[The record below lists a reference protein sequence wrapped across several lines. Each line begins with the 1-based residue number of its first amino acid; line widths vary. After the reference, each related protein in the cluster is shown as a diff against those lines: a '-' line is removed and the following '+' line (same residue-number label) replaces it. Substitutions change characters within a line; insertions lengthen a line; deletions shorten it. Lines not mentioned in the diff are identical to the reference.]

1 MSASNEIYG
10 KVAQV
15 LADSL
20 NVDEGD
26 VTPTATLQR
35 DLGAES
41 IDFLDIVFRLEREF
55 GIRIPRGELF
65 PESVFQGDPDFV
77 RDGRV
82 TEQGMGELRSRMPYA
97 DLSAFDQ
104 DRRLTAVPD
113 LFTVGLVVRYVEW
126 KLGQRVEAG
135 PNGAGAIPVTSNA
148 SSVHRE

>member
-1 MSASNEIYG
+1 MSASDEIYG
-10 KVAQV
+10 KVARV
-15 LADSL
+15 LVESL
-20 NVDEGD
+20 NVDED
-26 VTPTATLQR
+26 DLTPTATLQG

-55 GIRIPRGELF
+55 GIKIPRGELF

-104 DRRLTAVPD
+104 DRRLTAVAD
-113 LFTVGLVVRYVEW
+113 LFTVGLVLRYVEW
-126 KLGQRVEAG
+126 KLGQHVQAG
-135 PNGAGAIPVTSNA
+135 PDGAGAVPVTSNA
-148 SSVHRE
+148 LSAHRD